1 VLRDLAELAHWISV
15 VRITP
20 EAADDPTVPPLE
32 RERGRDL
39 AQRLPMRS
47 LARAWQM
54 LLKALQEVAI
64 APSPMMAA
72 EMAVIRLTH
81 VADLP
86 SPEDLVRRLTES
98 DGAPGGGGGGQA
110 VTAGGNGTAPRAQL
124 AKPQPQAQPR
134 AQAGPAVARLAAVN
148 PEPVAATAVPAVE
161 GFAAFEDVVAL
172 IREKR
177 DAHLLVLVETH
188 IRLIRYSPGRI
199 VFEPGPGAPDDLA
212 GVLARRLSEWTGARW
227 MVSVEASGGAPSIV
241 EARRALEGD
250 LRARAEGTPLVAAAL
265 ALFPGATIKAVRPL
279 NAVDQAVPEG
289 AEDGPPAF
297 EGLDF
302 DDDDPVFDDDWEPVD
317 PFDED

>member
-1 VLRDLAELAHWISV
+1 
-15 VRITP
+15 
-20 EAADDPTVPPLE
+20 
-32 RERGRDL
+32 
-39 AQRLPMRS
+39 
-47 LARAWQM
+47 
-54 LLKALQEVAI
+54 
-64 APSPMMAA
+64 
-72 EMAVIRLTH
+72 
-81 VADLP
+81 
-86 SPEDLVRRLTES
+86 
-98 DGAPGGGGGGQA
+98 
-110 VTAGGNGTAPRAQL
+110 
-124 AKPQPQAQPR
+124 
-134 AQAGPAVARLAAVN
+134 VARLAAVN
-148 PEPVAATAVPAVE
+148 PEPVSPTAAPAVE

-227 MVSVEASGGAPSIV
+227 MVSVEASGGAPSIA
-241 EARRALEGD
+241 EARHALEGD

-302 DDDDPVFDDDWEPVD
+302 DDDDPAFDDDWEPVD